1 MYRSLLSSSML
12 VLVLSAS
19 AQQYVHQVLVLS
31 EGYFDFGTQTQVTP
45 VTLYSYDPALSSLQ
59 SVAVI
64 NDARFA
70 THVQVD
76 GPYIYVAAD
85 SFLLKYDADTYTL
98 LDQEIVTGIRR
109 FDFWNDKIVLSR
121 GEIGGLPHY
130 LEVRDKNTFDLDYSI
145 DPGDGLEYSG
155 EDVVVAG
162 DKAYIAV
169 NNGFDFGNAVG
180 YVGMLD
186 MNTATYSQ
194 VDLGP
199 DGINPENIMV
209 EGNRLWTLNNKDFT
223 GSSVSRVDLGTAT
236 LDLTQNIAIGS
247 GCAASEFAEE
257 KLYFMEYAVGRVA
270 RYDVNAESVLDT
282 LAGSTAIYGLVND
295 PVGHMLYTTTTDF
308 FSTGELFA
316 MSYDGNMTSIGAVGP
331 NPGKLALD
339 IRGSQSVS
347 GNTIAAIGL
356 SPNPVVDVL
365 RVVSDGP
372 VTGDVRVLDAA
383 GRVVL
388 NERGSGAREM
398 LLNIAALAPG
408 QYTVLAGAAAQ
419 RFSKL

>member
-1 MYRSLLSSSML
+1 MYRSLLSST
-12 VLVLSAS
+12 VLALGLSAS

-45 VTLYSYDPALSSLQ
+45 VTLYSYDPVQNAMQ

-64 NDARFA
+64 SNARFG

-76 GPYIYVAAD
+76 GPFVYVAAD
-85 SFLLKYDADTYTL
+85 SFLLKYDADTYAL
-98 LDQEIVTGIRR
+98 LDQEIITGIRR

-121 GEIGGLPHY
+121 GEVGGLPHY
-130 LEVRDKNTFDLDYSI
+130 LEVRDKNTFDVDYIVS
-145 DPGDGLEYSG
+145 PADGLQYSG
-155 EDVVVAG
+155 EDVAVKG
-162 DKAYIAV
+162 DKAYVAV

-180 YVGMLD
+180 FVGVLD
-186 MNTATYSQ
+186 MNAATYSQ

-223 GSSVSRVDLGTAT
+223 GSSISRVDLGSTT
-236 LDLTQNIAIGS
+236 LDMTENVAIGS
-247 GCAASEFAEE
+247 GCAASEFADE
-257 KLYFMEYAVGRVA
+257 KLYFMEYAVGKVS

-282 LAGSTAIYGLVND
+282 LAGSTAIYGLVDD
-295 PVGHMLYTTTTDF
+295 PINHMLYTTTTDF

-316 MSYDGNMTSIGAVGP
+316 MSYDGNMTSIGTMGP

-339 IRGSQSVS
+339 IRGSQGV
-347 GNTIAAIGL
+347 GDNTVATIGL

-365 RVVSDGP
+365 RLTSAGP
-372 VTGDVRVLDAA
+372 VNGDVRVLDGA

-398 LLNIAALAPG
+398 RLNVAALAQG
-408 QYTVLAGAAAQ
+408 QYTVLVGATAQ